1 MADSAEMR
9 HVLRRR
15 RPLLAA
21 VCAALVVLAWA
32 AGPAAASPQM
42 NSTGSSFAGVA
53 IQQWVGEAATLY
65 GTDINWQ
72 VSSSVTG
79 LDDFAQNQMDF
90 AASDIPYSSGQA
102 SSNPSFP
109 YQYMPDVAGALAFMY
124 NLTGNNGQQIRNLV
138 LDYKAVEGIFTGKIT
153 NWDDPEIQAINP
165 PAVAA
170 NLPNLKI
177 LSVFRADASGEN
189 YLLSDYLLHTDP
201 AGFEAYQQAV
211 ALGVGKPTAM
221 WPAPQGFEPPGYPGW
236 ADGDMQGVAG
246 SDAAANYVSA
256 GSSDGAVTY
265 VETAYAKEHDMPVA
279 SLVNASG
286 NAVQPTSE
294 DDAIAL
300 EKAIL
305 YADLTQNL
313 ANVYTNSL
321 PQAYPVSAYSY
332 FVTPCSPTLAAAQHT
347 SCAANNS
354 GTSTFPSQKGQALG
368 QFVQFVACAGQ
379 SQMAQLGY
387 SPLPPNLVQ
396 EDFDAIG
403 RLNGGQ
409 QPPPVNVATCKNP
422 YVDGQTPLPGE
433 PGIIGQAPPPTTVP
447 IGPTGPVGV
456 TGATKAK
463 SSSGTG
469 GPGAGT
475 YGTTNAGV
483 STAVTV
489 PSGSAAQ
496 AQAVA
501 RQQQV
506 QAIRAGFAHGS
517 ALTAASNSLLRS
529 LPEAGAILLWCGVL
543 ALILAGPP
551 LATRAWRRRSVR

>member
-1 MADSAEMR
+1 MFSGVAAPFW
-9 HVLRRR
+9 
-15 RPLLAA
+15 RP
-21 VCAALVVLAWA
+21 CRAALVVLAWA

-409 QPPPVNVATCKNP
+409 QPPPVNAATCKNP

-551 LATRAWRRRSVR
+551 LATWAWRRRSVR